1 MAQKKLPQMVHLR
14 LDSEILQQLDDFR
27 FQHRFETRSD
37 AIRWLLSWALSR
49 KPDPKKQDK

>member
-1 MAQKKLPQMVHLR
+1 MASKKPPQMVHLR
-14 LDSEILQQLDDFR
+14 MDQEVLEQLDDFR

>member
-1 MAQKKLPQMVHLR
+1 MASKKPTQMVHLR
-14 LDSEILQQLDDFR
+14 FDQEILEQLDDFR

>member
-27 FQHRFETRSD
+27 FQHRFESRSD

-49 KPDPKKQDK
+49 KPDPRKQDK

>member
-1 MAQKKLPQMVHLR
+1 MASKKPTQMVHLR
-14 LDSEILQQLDDFR
+14 VDQEILEQLDDFR

>member
-1 MAQKKLPQMVHLR
+1 MASKKPPQMVHLR
-14 LDSEILQQLDDFR
+14 MDQEILEQLDDFR